1 MPMLSDLQREAL
13 LAELGGLRKFCLSL
27 TGNPADGDDLLQVTV
42 ERVLAKGIPAD
53 AHVARW
59 VYRVCKNAW
68 IDELRAR
75 EVRHRYPQL
84 VVDEEGDPRSAEQ
97 AAAGQ
102 REPPLSTSPPLS
114 SLFPSFPLFLFS
126 SHSFYFFFIL
136 FLLPSVILQNTSSIS
151 PLCLVPRLE
160 CSHFHP

>member
-102 REPPLSTSPPLS
+102 RELEAITAALDRLPVEQRLAL
-114 SLFPSFPLFLFS
+114 
-126 SHSFYFFFIL
+126 IL
-136 FLLPSVILQNTSSIS
+136 VAVDGKTYAEAADILEVPVGTVMSRIARARRQ
-151 PLCLVPRLE
+151 LVNER
-160 CSHFHP
+160 F